1 MGLGGSPPFPLTPP
15 DPPVFLLSPRGPPQR
30 PQRSRRC
37 LQNAV
42 CGQSGE
48 CWGERN
54 GVPPN
59 FGGLQPIFGVHRG
72 PWGSPH
78 NLWGP
83 SRLWGFPNLFNFGFC
98 PPTRKSPLN
107 PWRSVVLPPNFLGFP
122 SIFGIFSWSF
132 WVFPTFGLPP
142 NIPGSPQFLGTPL
155 SLGSPLLVSPQNYD
169 TTESKLRREFEVYGP
184 IKRVSGGVNPQKH
197 LPDSPCCPGVSHL
210 SPSLNFGVSPHT
222 C

>member
-1 MGLGGSPPFPLTPP
+1 MGGLVGLGGSPPFPLTPP
-15 DPPVFLLSPRGPPQR
+15 DPPFFLLSPRGPPQR

-107 PWRSVVLPPNFLGFP
+107 PWRSVVLPPNFWGSLQSLGSSPGPFGFSQPLGFP
-122 SIFGIFSWSF
+122 PIFRD
-132 WVFPTFGLPP
+132 PP
-142 NIPGSPQFLGTPL
+142 NSWELPSVWGHPSSFLPRITTRRSRSCAE
-155 SLGSPLLVSPQNYD
+155 SLRF
-169 TTESKLRREFEVYGP
+169 TA
-184 IKRVSGGVNPQKH
+184 
-197 LPDSPCCPGVSHL
+197 
-210 SPSLNFGVSPHT
+210 PSRG
-222 C
+222 